1 MVFHE
6 FPWDLRTAGKVMIWH
21 LYANPSTA
29 AVVGSTDALVTRAPE
44 TSLTFGDLIE
54 HGLDSPVGRATIRA
68 VNRAHRGWSIGVED
82 HRYARAAPPLWLL
95 RSLEHDS
102 SR

>member
-29 AVVGSTDALVTRAPE
+29 AVVGATDALVTRSHE
-44 TSLTFGDLIE
+44 TAVVFGDLIE
-54 HGLDSPVGRATIRA
+54 HGLDSPQGRATLQM
-68 VNRAHRGWSIGVED
+68 VNRAHRAGRS
-82 HRYARAAPPLWLL
+82 APKTTATRWLP
-95 RSLEHDS
+95 
-102 SR
+102 